1 MKGKQIISLLAAA
14 SMTMG
19 CLTGCGAGQETVTG
33 GSTEQGSTAQGSQGA
48 GSSTEKVVLRLSM
61 NMTLGSK
68 GIVEEVMNDVLK
80 DYPNVEL
87 QVEET
92 AQDSYVSKMA
102 MDVSTDNVADL
113 VQYWRPDS
121 TTHGCPK
128 YIEKGAFADLSELLG
143 MEAFRDRFA
152 DHACILQRHVPHWRR
167 FVPFQSYGHTILRI
181 SLPVPYVLLPDSG

>member
-14 SMTMG
+14 SMAMG

-33 GSTEQGSTAQGSQGA
+33 GSTVQGSTAQGSQGA

-113 VQYWRPDS
+113 VQYWRPVPLPTAVRNILKREPLQICRS
-121 TTHGCPK
+121 FWGWKH
-128 YIEKGAFADLSELLG
+128 LG
-143 MEAFRDRFA
+143 T
-152 DHACILQRHVPHWRR
+152 
-167 FVPFQSYGHTILRI
+167 GLRTMQ
-181 SLPVPYVLLPDSG
+181 